1 MLRGSSL
8 NLLIFEY
15 ISGGGYSGQKLSSS
29 ILSEAYGMLRCLISD
44 CKTAGHNVTTL
55 MDSRLIT
62 FNAPIEANSIAA
74 VHSRNEVYEKLKDVS
89 SLFDG
94 VYIIAPESGQVLG
107 KLLKTVEDSGGKSLN
122 CESASVKLV
131 SNKMQAYQIFEK
143 SGLRVP
149 ETLFIDTDEKVAN
162 IRDLVK
168 DLGYPLVV
176 KPLDGVSCGGLS
188 VINDEEEMA
197 SAVKKVIQE
206 STSKQ
211 FVVQKLIKGKAA
223 SACVFSTGEK
233 ARAISLNKQ
242 HVILSSPNGESS
254 YSGGVVPFNH
264 SKQKGPLE
272 AAKRAVEA
280 VKGLKGYVG
289 VDMILTYGEPVVIEV
304 NPRLTASYIGL
315 SRVSNVNTAE
325 AIIDAVNK
333 RKMPKDIQIRG
344 YSFFSKVVVP
354 SNPVASNKT
363 YNLKD
368 VITPPFPVEEKEAYA
383 LISSYSRTVRGAQSA
398 FYRNKRQLLS
408 LYKGV

>member
-1 MLRGSSL
+1 M

-44 CKTAGHNVTTL
+44 CKAAGHNVTTL
-55 MDSRLIT
+55 MDSRLIA
-62 FNAPIEANSIAA
+62 FDAPIEAENIVPVYSWD
-74 VHSRNEVYEKLKDVS
+74 EVYKKLKEISGLV
-89 SLFDG
+89 DG
-94 VYIIAPESGQVLG
+94 VYVIAPESGQTLE
-107 KLLKTVEDSGGKSLN
+107 KLLKTIEESGGNSLN
-122 CESASVKLV
+122 SESDSVKLV

-149 ETLFIDTDEKVAN
+149 ETVLVDTDEKAVN
-162 IRDLVK
+162 IRKLVNY
-168 DLGYPLVV
+168 LGYPLVV

-188 VINDEEEMA
+188 IVKDEKKMV
-197 SAVKKVIQE
+197 SAVKKVVRE

-211 FVVQKLIKGKAA
+211 FVVQKLINGKAA

-233 ARAISLNKQ
+233 ARAVSLNKQ
-242 HVILSSPNGESS
+242 HVILSSPNGESA
-254 YSGGVVPFNH
+254 YRGGVVPFNYR
-264 SKQKGPLE
+264 KQRGALE
-272 AAKRAVEA
+272 AAEKTVEA

-289 VDMILTYGEPVVIEV
+289 VDMILTDGEPVVIEV

-315 SRVSNVNTAE
+315 SRVANVNTAE
-325 AIIDAVNK
+325 AIIDAVDK
-333 RKMPKDIQIRG
+333 RKMPKDILTRG

-354 SNPVASNKT
+354 SNPVVLYKT

-383 LISSYSRTVRGAQSA
+383 LVSSYSRTVRGAQSA
-398 FYRNKRQLLS
+398 FYRTKRKLLS
-408 LYKGV
+408 VYKGD